1 MYIVGAIFYCFLCA
15 VSRALYTLYSTAVSL
30 SGALLRLRV
39 WHKMHLQIVTCRD
52 CSVAERY
59 AASYPASLPLFR
71 LPHCNV

>member
-1 MYIVGAIFYCFLCA
+1 MYIRSYFLLFPVCC
-15 VSRALYTLYSTAVSL
+15 VSCTIYTVQCCSVSL
-30 SGALLRLRV
+30 WGSAEAEV
-39 WHKMHLQIVTCRD
+39 WHKMHLQIVACRD